1 MSIRNIVISLL
12 LFFFIGNIHAQTPHT
27 TAPDFS
33 VKTLKGDII
42 QLYPLLAQGKIV
54 VVDFFSTS
62 CGPCQTFAYDFEMA
76 YENFGSNNGNV
87 FFLGINYNGTNP
99 DVVFFDSLFNITL
112 PSASGLDGGGNI
124 VFENYLVAAY
134 PTVIVILPDK
144 TIAAQHVWEPS
155 FANITEAVVNAG
167 GALVHQNE
175 IKITDAINISTFPNP
190 AVNEINVSFDLYKQ
204 ELVSL
209 TIKDI
214 LGRPVSS
221 KILQKKYEAGNHHV
235 KIDSQQLPA
244 GNYLVEFKA
253 GNQLIYNKILI
264 QRDL

>member
-1 MSIRNIVISLL
+1 MSLKNFTIIF
-12 LFFFIGNIHAQTPHT
+12 LFVFFIGNVYSQTPHT

-42 QLYPLLAQGKIV
+42 QLYPLLAEGKIV

-76 YENFGSNNGNV
+76 YESFGSNNGNV
-87 FFLGINYNGTNP
+87 FFLGINYNGTNA
-99 DVVFFDSLFNITL
+99 DVIFFDSLFNITL

-134 PTVIVILPDK
+134 PTVIVIMPDK

-155 FANITEAVVNAG
+155 YVNITEAVLNAG
-167 GALVHQNE
+167 GTLVHQNE
-175 IKITDAINISTFPNP
+175 MKISDAFNVKTFPNP
-190 AVNEINVSFDLYKQ
+190 TTNELNVSFDLSNQ
-204 ELVSL
+204 ELVTL

-214 LGRPVSS
+214 YGRSVLNVVS
-221 KILQKKYEAGNHHV
+221 QKKYEAGNHQLKLYV
-235 KIDSQQLPA
+235 QQLPA
-244 GNYLVEFKA
+244 GNYLLELEA
-253 GNQLIYNKILI
+253 GNQFIHKKILL
-264 QRDL
+264 QQDF